1 MKKIYF
7 FILVCAFA
15 ISVNAQTNRF
25 KQAVFTDAQIKVDS
39 NLVYGTALNFS
50 PAVMVSLKMDIY
62 HADPSFDTSKYR
74 PVIIL
79 FHSGSFLPPSINA
92 SSPSNGG
99 AYLGSRRDS
108 AIVEMCRQFAK
119 RGWVA
124 IAATHRL
131 GWVANS
137 PSSNT
142 QKITIMRAVYRA
154 TQDSRTLMRYMRRS
168 VDSMSNPYHIDGNK
182 IVVGGSSSGAY
193 VALHAN
199 SLDNGSDILA
209 PNLLD
214 SVGNSVIDTVSLGGF
229 NAGNYPKY
237 NSRPNLVLSLGGAIA
252 DTSIMSSKDAPIIA
266 FHGVKD
272 PTTPF
277 NRGIVKNAGTL
288 APITTVDG
296 SNSFIL
302 AANNRG
308 INTIALGKAGI
319 TGTKAGL
326 FPFIGAGFEPYGWY
340 NKAPLFAP
348 SNARPRALKYID
360 TIMNTFSPIAI
371 SILGLNTNQP
381 SNIKNID
388 KMGLMVYPNPAK
400 ELLNI
405 STNSLNIEKV
415 GLIDMTGKTV
425 ISQDSQSSSVSIN
438 ISGLCKGIYTVLI
451 QTAEGSV
458 YQKITIE

>member
-1 MKKIYF
+1 MRKIYF
-7 FILVCAFA
+7 LLLICAF
-15 ISVNAQTNRF
+15 SVQVNAQTNRF

-39 NLVYGTALNFS
+39 NIVYGSALNFS
-50 PAVMVSLKMDIY
+50 PAVTVPLRMDIY
-62 HADPSFDTSKYR
+62 HANPSFDTLKNR

-79 FHSGSFLPPSINA
+79 FHSGSFLPASINA

-99 AYLGSRRDS
+99 AFLGTRRDS
-108 AIVEMCRQFAK
+108 AMVEMCRQLAK

-142 QKITIMRAVYRA
+142 QKITIMRSVYPA

-168 VDSMSNPYHIDGNK
+168 VDSMANVYHIDGNK

-199 SLDNGSDILA
+199 SLDKGSDILA

-214 SVGNSVIDTVSLGGF
+214 SIGNSVIDTVSLGGF
-229 NAGNYPKY
+229 NAGNYPGY

-252 DTSIMSSKDAPIIA
+252 DTSIMSKADAPIIA

-272 PTTPF
+272 PTTPY
-277 NRGIVKNAGTL
+277 NRGIVKNAGTF

-302 AANNRG
+302 TANNLG
-308 INTIALGKAGI
+308 INAPIIAAGI
-319 TGTKAGL
+319 SGTKAGL

-348 SNARPRALKYID
+348 TNARPRALLYID
-360 TIMNTFSPIAI
+360 TILNTFSPIAI
-371 SILGLNTNQP
+371 SILNLNTNQP
-381 SNIKNID
+381 SNVKNIESIGL
-388 KMGLMVYPNPAK
+388 KMYPNPAK
-400 ELLNI
+400 DVLNV
-405 STNSLNIEKV
+405 SVQNANIENIA
-415 GLIDMTGKTV
+415 LIDVTGKTV
-425 ISQDSQSSSVSIN
+425 LSSSIN
-438 ISGLCKGIYTVLI
+438 NNQGQVNIGDLSKGIYTVLI
-451 QTAEGSV
+451 QTTTGSV
-458 YQKITIE
+458 FQKLVIE

>member
-1 MKKIYF
+1 MRKIYLLLLICAS
-7 FILVCAFA
+7 FIQA
-15 ISVNAQTNRF
+15 NAQTNRF
-25 KQAVFTDAQIKVDS
+25 KQAVFSDAQIKVDS
-39 NLVYGTALNFS
+39 NIVYGTALNFS
-50 PAVMVSLKMDIY
+50 PAVTVQLKMDVY
-62 HADPSFDTSKYR
+62 HANPSVDTLKNR

-79 FHSGSFLPPSINA
+79 FHSGSFLPANINA
-92 SSPSNGG
+92 ASPSNGG
-99 AYLGSRRDS
+99 AFLGTRRDS
-108 AIVEMCRQFAK
+108 AVVEMCRQFAK

-154 TQDSRTLMRYMRRS
+154 TQDGRTLMRYMRKS
-168 VDSMSNPYHIDGNK
+168 VDSMSNVYHIDGNK
-182 IVVGGSSSGAY
+182 IVIGGSSSGAY

-199 SLDNGSDILA
+199 SLDRGSDILA

-229 NAGNYPKY
+229 YAGNHKGY

-252 DTSIMSSKDAPIIA
+252 DTSIMSNTDAPIIA

-302 AANNRG
+302 TANHLG
-308 INTIALGKAGI
+308 INAPVVAAGI
-319 TGTKAGL
+319 SGTKAGL

-340 NKAPLFAP
+340 NKSPLFAP
-348 SNARPRALKYID
+348 TNARPRALLYID

-371 SILGLNTNQP
+371 SILNLNTNQP
-381 SNIKNID
+381 SNVKNIESIGL
-388 KMGLMVYPNPAK
+388 KMYPNPAK
-400 ELLNI
+400 DILNV
-405 STNSLNIEKV
+405 SVQNANIETV
-415 GLIDMTGKTV
+415 NVIDVTGKTV
-425 ISQDSQSSSVSIN
+425 LSIAINNNQGQLNISQLS
-438 ISGLCKGIYTVLI
+438 KGIYTVLI
-451 QTAEGSV
+451 QTTTGSV
-458 YQKITIE
+458 FQKLVVE

>member
-7 FILVCAFA
+7 ILLFCALS
-15 ISVNAQTNRF
+15 IQTYAQTNRF

-39 NLVYGTALNFS
+39 NIVYGSALNFS
-50 PAVMVSLKMDIY
+50 PAVMVPLRMDIY
-62 HADPSFDTSKYR
+62 HADPSVDTLKNR

-79 FHSGSFLPPSINA
+79 FHSGSFLPASINA

-99 AYLGSRRDS
+99 AFLGTRRDS
-108 AIVEMCRQFAK
+108 AVIEMCRQFAK

-154 TQDSRTLMRYMRRS
+154 TQDGRTLMRYMRRS
-168 VDSMSNPYHIDGNK
+168 VDSMSNVYHIDGNK
-182 IVVGGSSSGAY
+182 IVIGGSSSGAY

-199 SLDNGSDILA
+199 SLDRGSDILA

-214 SVGNSVIDTVSLGGF
+214 SIGNSVIDTIALGGF
-229 NAGNYPKY
+229 NAGNYPGY

-252 DTSIMSSKDAPIIA
+252 DTSIMSNLDAPIIA

-302 AANNRG
+302 TANHLG
-308 INTIALGKAGI
+308 INAPIIAAGYG
-319 TGTKAGL
+319 GTKAGL
-326 FPFIGAGFEPYGWY
+326 FPFVGAGFEPYGWY
-340 NKAPLFAP
+340 NKSPIFAP
-348 SNARPRALKYID
+348 TNARPRALLYID

-371 SILGLNTNQP
+371 SVLNLNTNQP
-381 SNIKNID
+381 SNIKAIENI
-388 KMGLMVYPNPAK
+388 GLSMYPNPAK
-400 ELLNI
+400 DILNI
-405 STNSLNIEKV
+405 TATRANIESVSLIDITGKIILNNLINNNQGELNIAA
-415 GLIDMTGKTV
+415 
-425 ISQDSQSSSVSIN
+425 IS
-438 ISGLCKGIYTVLI
+438 KGIYTVLI
-451 QTAEGSV
+451 QTSTGSV
-458 YQKITIE
+458 FQKLIIE